1 MADGCPHRCIVSMLQ
16 GQGGQVD
23 LRVTERLV
31 WEPGFDTVIE
41 GCGGPRSRSGSTGL
55 CGEESEAAG
64 GAPSPALRACL
75 SREGKEA
82 VAVLICV
89 TNILLPETGYAPE
102 GRQAGA
108 AGASA

>member
-75 SREGKEA
+75 SREGRGI
-82 VAVLICV
+82 ICV
-89 TNILLPETGYAPE
+89 SICSAP
-102 GRQAGA
+102 
-108 AGASA
+108 ASALRQRQHLRQHQHLHRRAN